1 MACGCCA
8 VLCSSPNHPHL
19 PLRLCLCPSRDQGE
33 TTLCQLQPGK
43 NLPCSLHS
51 SLEARRGPCYETE
64 EKSEAQGS
72 RTEFLRVKWRREPGS
87 LP

>member
-51 SLEARRGPCYETE
+51 SLEAR
-64 EKSEAQGS
+64 
-72 RTEFLRVKWRREPGS
+72 
-87 LP
+87 